1 MVKRYSDKEIDKLAD
16 ILINDGVICIPT
28 DTVYGICGKI
38 NSKRVYEKLI
48 EIKGRPENKPFPVMC
63 ADKKQIE
70 DIAIVDERAKKI
82 IDSFMPGP
90 LTVILKRK
98 DFLENYVTNGRDT
111 IAIRIAMSDVL
122 VDLINRVGCPLFLTS
137 ANRSGERECSNIEEI
152 EEEFPFLDGMLEG
165 DAFFGRPS
173 TIVDCSLEEL
183 KVLREGPISIKEIC
197 EKIN

>member
-38 NSKRVYEKLI
+38 NSKRVYEKII

-70 DIAIVDERAKKI
+70 DIAIVDERAEKI

-98 DFLENYVTNGRDT
+98 DFLEKYVTNGRDT

-152 EEEFPFLDGMLEG
+152 EEKFPLLDGILEG
-165 DAFFGRPS
+165 NSFFGKPS
-173 TIVDCSLEEL
+173 TIIDCSLEEL

>member
-38 NSKRVYEKLI
+38 NSKIVYEKLI

-63 ADKKQIE
+63 ADKKQIN
-70 DIAIVDERAKKI
+70 DIAVLDERSEKI
-82 IDSFMPGP
+82 IDAFMPGP
-90 LTVILKRK
+90 LTVVLKRK
-98 DFLENYVTNGRDT
+98 DSVEDYVTNGRDT

-137 ANRSGERECSNIEEI
+137 ANRSGEKECSNLDEI
-152 EEEFPFLDGMLEG
+152 EERFPLLDGLLKG
-165 DAFFGRPS
+165 DAFWGQPS
-173 TIVDCSLEEL
+173 TIIDCSEEDI
-183 KVLREGPISIKEIC
+183 KVLREGPISIKDIC
-197 EKIN
+197 EKIK

>member
-63 ADKKQIE
+63 ADKKQIN
-70 DIAIVDERAKKI
+70 DIAVLDERSEII
-82 IDSFMPGP
+82 IDAFMPGP
-90 LTVILKRK
+90 LTVVLKRK
-98 DFLENYVTNGRDT
+98 DSVEDYVTNGRDT
-111 IAIRIAMSDVL
+111 IAIRLAMSDVL

-137 ANRSGERECSNIEEI
+137 ANRSGEKEYSNLDEI
-152 EEEFPFLDGMLEG
+152 EERFPLLDGMLEG
-165 DAFFGRPS
+165 DAFWGQPS
-173 TIVDCSLEEL
+173 TIIDCSEEDI
-183 KVLREGPISIKEIC
+183 KVLREGPISIKDIC
-197 EKIN
+197 EKIK